1 MGGWKPRRLL
11 APGDAAPEFQ
21 LRELG
26 GNDFLLKQALARGPV
41 LLGFFKVDCPVCQF
55 TFPFLERLY
64 KSGAAGIQF
73 YGVSQDGPRD
83 TQAFNRSCGVTFP
96 TLLDEARQ
104 GYPVSNAFGISV
116 VPTVFL
122 IEPDGK
128 ISWAMESF
136 SKKELEALAA
146 RLGASVFQPGER
158 VPDYRPG

>member
-1 MGGWKPRRLL
+1 MGSWKARRLL
-11 APGDAAPEFQ
+11 AAGDAAPEFE

-26 GNDFLLKQALARGPV
+26 GSSFRLKEALARGPV
-41 LLGFFKVDCPVCQF
+41 VLGFFKVDCPICQF
-55 TFPFLERLY
+55 TFPFLERLHQ
-64 KSGAAGIQF
+64 AGRAVQF

-83 TQAFNRSCGVTFP
+83 TESFNRSYGVTFP

-122 IEPDGK
+122 IETDGR

-136 SKKELEALAA
+136 SKKDLEALGTRVGAA
-146 RLGASVFQPGER
+146 PFQPGER